1 MAVIELELES
11 IGLLL
16 PLSDPFVLVFA
27 VSLDWLRFS
36 DYLEAFDLLFL
47 LSEFELAEEEIV
59 PVLFSLLFLI
69 SWIF

>member
-1 MAVIELELES
+1 M
-11 IGLLL
+11 GRLL

-27 VSLDWLRFS
+27 VSLDWFRFS
-36 DYLEAFDLLFL
+36 DCLEALDLLFL